1 MLVIKVYFSKLKKKK
16 GAKNIYNMYDGF
28 PRFFSL
34 TLKSARMTTDQN
46 KQMFFK
52 RYSWIKAKQQQKY
65 RNLNG
70 IQI

>member
-1 MLVIKVYFSKLKKKK
+1 
-16 GAKNIYNMYDGF
+16 MYDGF

-34 TLKSARMTTDQN
+34 TLKSARITTDQN

-70 IQI
+70 IQMKLQCALEYPMILLLSK